1 MRAIR
6 QLFSPLAD
14 NFLQVWTAQS
24 SLANARSNDNPSL
37 SSARISQIDSLETD
51 GTKGADRSTKSTSGY
66 EQLYTNYNK
75 ENSNS

>member
-37 SSARISQIDSLETD
+37 SSARISQIDYLETD
-51 GTKGADRSTKSTSGY
+51 ETKGADRSTKSTSGY
-66 EQLYTNYNK
+66 EQLYTKYNK